1 MIFWL
6 RWCGRGTKKTLTKT
20 TISETGSEV
29 SGINNEWWHSKS
41 FTGSSWTITSI
52 RSIWSNFYLGSNTSG
67 LCLETDVL
75 TVSYCLLTRVT
86 ILTRWRNCKS
96 YQAAGLTFLECLELL
111 GRRWNWWQVEWRGVV
126 TSSFSLVVES
136 TLWQLVTRQ
145 LERKGHRLGWKNLA
159 KFFSPTKR
167 WISHDQTSSCPE
179 YPEAYLAKT
188 KHTFSIQNST
198 KNLVAPSDRVESSFG
213 WN

>member
-96 YQAAGLTFLECLELL
+96 YQAAGLTFLECLELP

-136 TLWQLVTRQ
+136 TLWLLATRQ
-145 LERKGHRLGWKNLA
+145 LERKGHWLVWKTFA

-167 WISHDQTSSCPE
+167 SEDMDQTSMDRFQEKAHLGQTNP
-179 YPEAYLAKT
+179 
-188 KHTFSIQNST
+188 TFLISNST
-198 KNLVAPSDRVESSFG
+198 KNVVAGSYRVESSILQ
-213 WN
+213 N

>member
-67 LCLETDVL
+67 LCLETDVS

-96 YQAAGLTFLECLELL
+96 YQAAGLTFLECLELP

-136 TLWQLVTRQ
+136 TLWLLVTRQ
-145 LERKGHRLGWKNLA
+145 LERKGHWLVWKTFA
-159 KFFSPTKR
+159 KFFFQTKR
-167 WISHDQTSSCPE
+167 SEGHGSDFFVSE
-179 YPEAYLAKT
+179 YAKAYLGVLGR
-188 KHTFSIQNST
+188 TFSI
-198 KNLVAPSDRVESSFG
+198 
-213 WN
+213 